1 MDRAPETAESAY
13 ASSVDANLGVAD
25 LASERRGDNRAS
37 VTLMRSAKLIC
48 QSGEYICL
56 LRDLS
61 PGGVRIGMF
70 HQIPPET
77 HVFLET
83 ASGEVQA
90 MIRMWERGTTAG
102 FRFAKPVDPDTFL
115 AELGAAD
122 SRQLSLRM
130 RVPALAI
137 VGGAVQPVTLTSL
150 SQGAASMEAD
160 GFLAVCQSFML
171 SVEGLGECGAWV
183 RMRRGAK
190 YEIVFDTIHRLDQLA
205 QQALVLQP
213 IGLPEDQT
221 VAIRGVA

>member
-1 MDRAPETAESAY
+1 MDITPETAENAYSA
-13 ASSVDANLGVAD
+13 AVD
-25 LASERRGDNRAS
+25 ERREDVRAGVS
-37 VTLMRSAKLIC
+37 LMRAAKLIC

-61 PGGVRIGMF
+61 ASGVRIGMF
-70 HQIPPET
+70 HAVPPET

-83 ASGEVQA
+83 PSGEVHA

-102 FRFAKPVDPDTFL
+102 FRFAKPVEPDDFL
-115 AELGAAD
+115 AELGAGD
-122 SRQLSLRM
+122 IRKLSLRM
-130 RVPALAI
+130 RVPALA
-137 VGGAVQPVTLTSL
+137 VVNGLVQPVTLTSL
-150 SQGAASMEAD
+150 SQGAANMETD

-183 RMRRGAK
+183 RMRRGSK

-205 QQALVLQP
+205 QQALALQP

-221 VAIRGVA
+221 VAMRGVA